1 MSRVKNKTLERSYFH
16 LSSLPSSP
24 RLTMIPPTTSPNTPC
39 SDLAEDSRKVLG
51 GTFKTAFIHL
61 HSLAS
66 RDISLPCPQEL
77 LGIVQQL
84 LVEVVVFYEQFGD
97 PRATPLSPEDCD
109 RLALYGQEFHL
120 RLQIITN
127 RMGERLMESM
137 LWAWLHAL
145 LQGERQWRQDLA
157 YDQSLEHSSLLLC
170 DFAAMTGL
178 VGRIK
183 CREKDASA
191 LRRVVVFT

>member
-1 MSRVKNKTLERSYFH
+1 MQ
-16 LSSLPSSP
+16 PSPS
-24 RLTMIPPTTSPNTPC
+24 TTQLNAPGH
-39 SDLAEDSRKVLG
+39 LAEGSKEQS

-84 LVEVVVFYEQFGD
+84 LIEVVVFYEQFSAS
-97 PRATPLSPEDCD
+97 RETPFTPEESD

-120 RLQIITN
+120 RLQFITN
-127 RMGERLMESM
+127 RIGERLMEAM
-137 LWAWLHAL
+137 LWAWLHSL

-170 DFAAMTGL
+170 DFAATSGL

-183 CREKDASA
+183 CRVKDASA